1 MIKTAKITSKGQI
14 SLPKEIRN
22 VFKGDRVAVVAYED
36 RVEIME
42 LSKLGKNMGNAYASE
57 SMLAKEWKTK
67 EEEETWKDL

>member
-1 MIKTAKITSKGQI
+1 MVVKMIKTAKITSKGQI

-57 SMLAKEWKTK
+57 SMQIGRAHV
-67 EEEETWKDL
+67 